1 MRITDDYVDKTFSAK
16 AINKVLKKLNYDPAK
31 GEVD

>member
-1 MRITDDYVDKTFSAK
+1 MRITDDYAEKTFSSK
-16 AINKVLKKLNYDPAK
+16 ALNKVLKKLNYDPAK